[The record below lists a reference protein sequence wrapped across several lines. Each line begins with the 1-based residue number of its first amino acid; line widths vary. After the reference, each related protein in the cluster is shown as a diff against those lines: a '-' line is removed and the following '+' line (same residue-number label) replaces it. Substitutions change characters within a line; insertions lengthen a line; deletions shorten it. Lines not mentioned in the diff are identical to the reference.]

1 MKSLDIYGSR
11 YTLIPIMRSAEDIGY
26 DIKKAYLGSSLSS
39 QYAKTQKVDTKLVKK
54 RLNSYEELEVL
65 NDRLKLFRRFSSRTE
80 SRTIVVDFLNE
91 GFEVINSVTG
101 RLTFLP
107 ANVKFDVKINE
118 IKYLSKDSRI
128 NLIDENLN
136 TFIKDLNHYDRIVLN
151 KLRLP
156 KYKKT
161 KTNNYILK
169 ENIENINVMNSF
181 IESFEDLFLEKMEK
195 VEVISLYKEHVYE
208 GYWFSKEYLQHVKNY
223 ME

>member
-1 MKSLDIYGSR
+1 MTSLDVYGSR

-39 QYAKTQKVDTKLVKK
+39 QYAKTQKVDIKLVKK

-80 SRTIVVDFLNE
+80 SRTIIVDFLNE
-91 GFEVINSVTG
+91 GFEVINSLTG
-101 RLTFLP
+101 RITYIP
-107 ANVKFDVKINE
+107 ANVKFDIKKNE
-118 IKYLSKDSRI
+118 IKYLSKDIRI
-128 NLIDENLN
+128 EQIEENLN

-156 KYKKT
+156 KYNKT

-169 ENIENINVMNSF
+169 DSIEIINVMNSF

-195 VEVISLYKEHVYE
+195 VEVIPLYKEHIYE
-208 GYWFSKEYLQHVKNY
+208 GYWFSKEYLQHVKKY
-223 ME
+223 LD